1 MRRGKKYFLLML
13 VFALGGWGKLA
24 AQEVDYKAYSLF
36 VYNFM
41 KYIEWPD
48 GNGEFVVG
56 VLGDSP
62 IIKELQNLAK
72 TKKPRGRTLVV
83 KKITTA
89 DEALN
94 CHLVYVSDGK
104 SSLLKQLTEKVKG
117 KPVLIVGE
125 REGLARKGA
134 ALSFMTDEDDTL
146 KFEINK
152 AALEKNGLKIPAVL
166 SNLGIII

>member
-1 MRRGKKYFLLML
+1 MRLRKRYFLFVLL
-13 VFALGGWGKLA
+13 FAFSGAGKLA

-41 KYIEWPD
+41 KYIEWPE

-56 VLGDSP
+56 ILGDSP

-83 KKITTA
+83 KKITTL
-89 DEALN
+89 DEAAN
-94 CHLVYVSDGK
+94 CQLVYVSDAK
-104 SSLLKQLTEKVKG
+104 SSMLKQLVEKVKG
-117 KPVLIVGE
+117 KPVLVVGE
-125 REGLARKGA
+125 REGMARKGA

-166 SNLGIII
+166 SNLGILI